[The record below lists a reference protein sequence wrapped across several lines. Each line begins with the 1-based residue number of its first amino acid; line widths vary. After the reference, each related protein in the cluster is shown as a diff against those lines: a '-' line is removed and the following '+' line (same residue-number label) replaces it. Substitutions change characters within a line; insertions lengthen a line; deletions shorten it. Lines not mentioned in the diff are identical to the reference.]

1 MKIATHALD
10 IVLHIFGRH
19 NQGSAVGSGRPK
31 PDRAI
36 PIFRAAG
43 SGLGPDIVGL
53 VGLGLKV
60 VGLAFSGQPDLSP
73 TFFVLRKI

>member
-1 MKIATHALD
+1 MVD
-10 IVLHIFGRH
+10 DFE
-19 NQGSAVGSGRPK
+19 QGSAVGSGRPK
-31 PDRAI
+31 PDRAS

-43 SGLGPDIVGL
+43 FGLGPDIVGL

-73 TFFVLRKI
+73 IFLY